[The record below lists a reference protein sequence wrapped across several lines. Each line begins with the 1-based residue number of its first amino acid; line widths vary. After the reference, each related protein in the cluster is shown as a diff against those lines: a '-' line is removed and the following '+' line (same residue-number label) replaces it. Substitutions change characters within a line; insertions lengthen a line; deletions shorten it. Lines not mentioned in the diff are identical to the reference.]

1 MDIETV
7 SHLIEGYLL
16 ALRRLSGNRCDFWSL
31 TTPLKDDVENSLKA
45 YFSGIDAE
53 TTIIGK
59 TAIGYAELETHLDQH
74 LFSRLEGGEEIHRE
88 LFGWDIVEFIQMS
101 YRELEPEIDPLRS
114 RQAMCFDVSSRFYG
128 EHFYLAVPVKE
139 TVLIIGL
146 GARA

>member
-7 SHLIEGYLL
+7 SQLLEGYLL

-31 TTPLKDDVENSLKA
+31 TTPLKDDVEKSLKA
-45 YFSGIDAE
+45 HFSGIGAD

-59 TAIGYAELETHLDQH
+59 TAIGYAELETLLDH
-74 LFSRLEGGEEIHRE
+74 HVFSRLEAGEKTHCE

-101 YRELEPEIDPLRS
+101 YRELEPEIDPLHTRE
-114 RQAMCFDVSSRFYG
+114 AMSFDVSSRSHGAHVYIV
-128 EHFYLAVPVKE
+128 VPVKE
-139 TVLIIGL
+139 KALVIGL